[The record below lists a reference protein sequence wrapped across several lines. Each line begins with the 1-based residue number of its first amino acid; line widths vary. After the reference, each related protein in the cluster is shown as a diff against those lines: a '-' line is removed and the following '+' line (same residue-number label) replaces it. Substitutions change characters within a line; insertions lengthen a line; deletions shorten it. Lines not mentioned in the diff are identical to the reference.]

1 MKANDSVLA
10 KRYAK
15 AYDGLAQGNALAKV
29 NMTLFK
35 DVLSA
40 LKPVENHLNNPT
52 IPSCVKLEI
61 VSKICSDNNQAGN
74 FVKTL
79 ISAGRYYLAPE
90 IEKELQ
96 NLLDVRFGIK
106 RVSVTCAAEMEESAK
121 IRLRN
126 YLSEYFNSI
135 VELDFKT
142 DASLLSGITVRCGDI
157 LIDGSA
163 SGRLKQMAKILTE
176 R

>member
-1 MKANDSVLA
+1 MNANNSVLA

-15 AYDGLAQGNALAKV
+15 AYDSLAQGNALAKV

-40 LKPVENHLNNPT
+40 LKPVETHLNNPT
-52 IPSCVKLEI
+52 VPSWVKLEI
-61 VSKICSDNNQAGN
+61 VSKFCSDNNQAGN
-74 FVKTL
+74 FIKTL
-79 ISAGRYYLAPE
+79 ISAGRYYLAAE

-96 NLLDVRFGIK
+96 KLLDMRLGIK
-106 RVSVTCAAEMEESAK
+106 RCTITSAVQLEESDK
-121 IRLRN
+121 IRLKN
-126 YLSEYFNSI
+126 YLSEYFDAI
-135 VELDFKT
+135 IALDFKT
-142 DASLLSGITVRCGDI
+142 DASLLSGITIRCGDT

>member
-1 MKANDSVLA
+1 MKANSSVLA

-15 AYDGLAQGNALAKV
+15 AYDSLAQGNALAKV

-40 LKPVENHLNNPT
+40 LRPAENYLNNPT
-52 IPSCVKLEI
+52 IPSSVKLEI
-61 VSKICSDNNQAGN
+61 VSKLCSENNQAGN

-79 ISAGRYYLAPE
+79 ISAGRYYLSAE
-90 IEKELQ
+90 IEKETQ
-96 NLLDVRFGIK
+96 NLLDMRLGIK
-106 RVSVTCAAEMEESAK
+106 RVTVTCAEEMTESEK
-121 IRLRN
+121 IRLKN
-126 YLSEYFNSI
+126 YLSKYFNSV
-135 VELDFKT
+135 VELDFNT